1 MKFSN
6 MIIILNMIYLHFGEV
21 ERLMLFLK
29 MTSNF
34 YLIKIFKNVKYI
46 LIFNKIEHFKC
57 KIQILSPFQ
66 ICKYISV
73 PNWIFI
79 YLFILKYQNYMDKNH
94 MTYMRAS
101 FNCILI

>member
-46 LIFNKIEHFKC
+46 LFLIKSNTLNVKSKFYHHFKYASTF
-57 KIQILSPFQ
+57 QFQ
-66 ICKYISV
+66 IGYL
-73 PNWIFI
+73 FI
-79 YLFILKYQNYMDKNH
+79 YLF
-94 MTYMRAS
+94 
-101 FNCILI
+101 